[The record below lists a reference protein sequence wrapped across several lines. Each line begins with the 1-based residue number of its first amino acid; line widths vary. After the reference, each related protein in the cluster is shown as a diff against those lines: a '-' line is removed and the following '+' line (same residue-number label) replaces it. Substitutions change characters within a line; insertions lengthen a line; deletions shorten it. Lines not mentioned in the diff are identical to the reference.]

1 MSMGPLSPS
10 AMWTRRC
17 VRWSI
22 SAMLIGGSARMPDA
36 FTYRQR
42 VDAELCGKCGHT
54 PPARPHVNCQA
65 CLALDRRYY
74 ATHN

>member
-1 MSMGPLSPS
+1 
-10 AMWTRRC
+10 
-17 VRWSI
+17 
-22 SAMLIGGSARMPDA
+22 MPDA

-65 CLALDRRYY
+65 CLALDRRY
-74 ATHN
+74 